1 MHMPRFS
8 AREIGRIETTY
19 ASALGRLSWDWV
31 LRADGTVAYRLSQV
45 DGRSERND
53 WQVIRRL
60 TPTEKRAIGNDST
73 RARDFLSRV
82 AREHGHYPAGS
93 LG

>member
-1 MHMPRFS
+1 MPRFS
-8 AREIGRIETTY
+8 AREIGRIDTTY
-19 ASALGRLSWDWV
+19 TSALGRLSWAWV
-31 LRADGTVAYRLSQV
+31 IRADGTIAYRLSRV
-45 DGRSERND
+45 DGRPERND

-60 TPTEKRAIGNDST
+60 TPAEQRAIGNDSM
-73 RARDFLSRV
+73 RARDFLAQV

>member
-1 MHMPRFS
+1 MPRFS
-8 AREIGRIETTY
+8 AREISRIETTY
-19 ASALGRLSWDWV
+19 ASALGRLSWAWV
-31 LRADGTVAYRLSQV
+31 LRADGTIAYRLSQV

-53 WQVIRRL
+53 WQVVRRL

-73 RARDFLSRV
+73 RARDFLTRV

-93 LG
+93 FG